1 MPAKADNWL
10 PTRRSLLQ
18 RLKHWDDQ
26 ESWRDF
32 FNTYSRIIYT
42 VAARAGFDDAEA
54 QDIVQETI
62 IAVAKHMP
70 DFHYDPAKGSFKA
83 WLLRIVRHRIIDHQ
97 RMRQSHPQHQRQP
110 PTGTTATSRTSTIN
124 KVPDP
129 RSADL
134 DRMWDEEWRQQLFDT
149 ALQRVKTKVGDT
161 DFQIF
166 DCYVLKQWPVNDV
179 AATLS
184 VSKAHVYV
192 AKSRVSAALKKEI
205 KAVEA
210 RML

>member
-1 MPAKADNWL
+1 MSAKADNWL

-54 QDIVQETI
+54 QDIVQETV
-62 IAVAKHMP
+62 IAVAKHIP

-83 WLLRIVRHRIIDHQ
+83 WLLRIARNRIIDHQ
-97 RMRQSHPQHQRQP
+97 RKRQSHPHHQLRP
-110 PTGTTATSRTSTIN
+110 PTATTATARTSTIN
-124 KVPDP
+124 KIPDP

-134 DRMWDEEWRQQLFDT
+134 DRMWDEEWRQQLFDA

-205 KAVEA
+205 KAVEE

>member
-10 PTRRSLLQ
+10 PTRHSLLQ
-18 RLKHWDDQ
+18 RLKNWDDQ

-83 WLLRIVRHRIIDHQ
+83 WLLRIARNRIIDHQ
-97 RMRQSHPQHQRQP
+97 RKRQSHPQHQLQP

-134 DRMWDEEWRQQLFDT
+134 DQVWDEEWRQQLFDA

-184 VSKAHVYV
+184 VSKAHV
-192 AKSRVSAALKKEI
+192 
-205 KAVEA
+205 
-210 RML
+210 